1 MDPWCAYL
9 LFAQQQEAA
18 QVPMRQRLQELV
30 TPSTAAATAPA
41 PVAPAASTQQ
51 RATPPRRAAP
61 PPPPTSIPGS
71 GRIVRM

>member
-18 QVPMRQRLQELV
+18 QAPMRQRLQELV
-30 TPSTAAATAPA
+30 APSAAAPF
-41 PVAPAASTQQ
+41 AASVAAPSPASAQQ
-51 RATPPRRAAP
+51 PTNRARRA

-71 GRIVRM
+71 GRIIRM

>member
-18 QVPMRQRLQELV
+18 QAPMRQRLQDLV
-30 TPSTAAATAPA
+30 TPSTAAAAPSAA
-41 PVAPAASTQQ
+41 PPAASTQR
-51 RATPPRRAAP
+51 RANPPRRAAPP

-71 GRIVRM
+71 GRIARM